1 MGKKCSKQIK
11 IIVEIYR
18 EKRVINNLNENLLN
32 RNYSLT
38 WFEEKYIDL
47 LEMSPRE
54 DSFQDLIVYPLI
66 DSILANKIMNE
77 YDIVDS
83 KNFRQFNTIEHDRR
97 KYSVLTKAVPDM
109 LIAKDFFYKNRN
121 PKIQE
126 LLQVRLTFEIK
137 EPNSNEMLNGS
148 LKGDT
153 IKIHCI

>member
-1 MGKKCSKQIK
+1 M
-11 IIVEIYR
+11 IY
-18 EKRVINNLNENLLN
+18 NLNENLLN

-83 KNFRQFNTIEHDRR
+83 KNFRQFNTIEHGE
-97 KYSVLTKAVPDM
+97 YETFSVK
-109 LIAKDFFYKNRN
+109 
-121 PKIQE
+121 
-126 LLQVRLTFEIK
+126 
-137 EPNSNEMLNGS
+137 
-148 LKGDT
+148 
-153 IKIHCI
+153 

>member
-1 MGKKCSKQIK
+1 M
-11 IIVEIYR
+11 
-18 EKRVINNLNENLLN
+18 INNLNENLLN

-109 LIAKDFFYKNRN
+109 LICKGFF
-121 PKIQE
+121 
-126 LLQVRLTFEIK
+126 F
-137 EPNSNEMLNGS
+137 
-148 LKGDT
+148 
-153 IKIHCI
+153 IKIEIRKYKSCYK